1 MNEVKIL
8 KLEIVSFKG
17 LRNKVI
23 DFTGSITEIMGDNGT
38 GKSTIMLSFFW
49 LLHRT
54 DDQDRKDFEIQP
66 INAQGEIIHKQ
77 DVEVSALLKVN
88 DEKISLK
95 RVFAEKYSKPK
106 GQVEEVYNGNFC
118 TSFYNEVP
126 VSETEYQAKINNIM
140 PKDIFKILTN
150 PLFFCNMKWQDQR
163 QILFSLVDQKAD
175 KELAK
180 GNKDFED
187 LLSKLQGKDLQSFK
201 KEVSAKKRKIKD
213 ELDNINPKIEQ
224 TNKLMPENA
233 DFDNIRKNIASID
246 ERIASIDE
254 LITNNTKAMTEKY
267 KQEQEKARQ
276 INELIN
282 EKQLIELKAKKE
294 ATEKAYNLNEKRR
307 EKEKYIRDKELEIS
321 NYDKDILTCE
331 RKIKECNEQIECNK
345 IDHDKIV
352 DRFKTKDNERIEI
365 EKTDFSIC
373 PTCNQV
379 MPKGLQAVLLQE
391 KANNVK
397 ALNDELDKLEE
408 RGKQCN
414 SNIKSYEKEKTNYE
428 KEKEKYILEKDAV
441 NTLLAD
447 ANKELANMPLIEVKD
462 VDISNNEEYKKLEEE
477 IKKLQDEITT
487 EDKQDDVTKSLK
499 NEKETLIKERDEKK
513 KTLNDEKLIN
523 DYKKE
528 IADLERQ
535 GKKFAQQIA
544 DLEKEEFI
552 CSQFIEYKID
562 SLQEEINSKFS
573 FVKFKLKDK
582 TIEGNIIETCIAL
595 INGVPFQA
603 ANSASKINAGIDI
616 INALSNKYGYLA
628 PIFIDNKESINRIID
643 TKAQLI
649 FLSVTKDKELIIK

>member
-1 MNEVKIL
+1 M
-8 KLEIVSFKG
+8 
-17 LRNKVI
+17 
-23 DFTGSITEIMGDNGT
+23 
-38 GKSTIMLSFFW
+38 TIM
-49 LLHRT
+49 
-54 DDQDRKDFEIQP
+54 
-66 INAQGEIIHKQ
+66 
-77 DVEVSALLKVN
+77 
-88 DEKISLK
+88 
-95 RVFAEKYSKPK
+95 
-106 GQVEEVYNGNFC
+106 
-118 TSFYNEVP
+118 
-126 VSETEYQAKINNIM
+126 
-140 PKDIFKILTN
+140 
-150 PLFFCNMKWQDQR
+150 
-163 QILFSLVDQKAD
+163 D
-175 KELAK
+175 K
-180 GNKDFED
+180 N
-187 LLSKLQGKDLQSFK
+187 
-201 KEVSAKKRKIKD
+201 
-213 ELDNINPKIEQ
+213 
-224 TNKLMPENA
+224 
-233 DFDNIRKNIASID
+233 
-246 ERIASIDE
+246 
-254 LITNNTKAMTEKY
+254 
-267 KQEQEKARQ
+267 
-276 INELIN
+276 
-282 EKQLIELKAKKE
+282 LIEMAAGICVNFGGMGVGF
-294 ATEKAYNLNEKRR
+294 AT
-307 EKEKYIRDKELEIS
+307 
-321 NYDKDILTCE
+321 
-331 RKIKECNEQIECNK
+331 
-345 IDHDKIV
+345 
-352 DRFKTKDNERIEI
+352 
-365 EKTDFSIC
+365 
-373 PTCNQV
+373 
-379 MPKGLQAVLLQE
+379 
-391 KANNVK
+391 
-397 ALNDELDKLEE
+397 
-408 RGKQCN
+408 
-414 SNIKSYEKEKTNYE
+414 
-428 KEKEKYILEKDAV
+428 
-441 NTLLAD
+441 